1 MLFDSSLRKELAR
14 SFGGTLVIIL
24 TIVLTMMLI
33 RTISMA
39 AGGQVSP
46 QDVALLLGYTAMG
59 HLPTM
64 LCLSVFF
71 AVVSTLTRLY
81 RDSEMAVWMVS
92 GVSLLRFIPPLLR
105 FAAPIWLLVTILGL
119 VVWPWSNRQIVEL
132 RDRYEQRSDLTRV
145 APGQFQISGN
155 GRRVYFIDSQS
166 AEVGNSH
173 NIFVLDTQPQRE
185 SVTTARA
192 GRLESAPDGSRTLVL
207 EQGSRAD
214 LDLRTGERTLAEFG
228 EQRLLVKEKTLTRL
242 ENRPPK
248 VRNSLELLRSEAP
261 AMRAELAWRFGL
273 VCTAVN
279 LMLLGIGLS
288 AGNPRRGN
296 SWTLLL
302 ALLAFVVYLNMLNL
316 SQAWVA
322 SGRLSLGGALMALH
336 GSTAALALILIW
348 WRDRGAAS
356 LGGWWRLRPTAR

>member
-33 RTISMA
+33 RTVSMA

-92 GVSLLRFIPPLLR
+92 GVSLLRFVPPLLR
-105 FAAPIWLLVTILGL
+105 FAAPVWLVVMVLGL
-119 VVWPWSNRQIVEL
+119 IVWPWANQQIVEL

-155 GRRVYFIDSQS
+155 GRRVYFIDSHS

-185 SVTTARA
+185 SVTTAQA
-192 GRLESAPDGSRTLVL
+192 GRLETAPNGARTLVL
-207 EQGSRAD
+207 EHGSRAD
-214 LDLRTGERTLAEFG
+214 LDLRTGERTLSEFG
-228 EQRLLVKEKTLTRL
+228 EQRLLVQEKTLSRL

-248 VRNSLELLRSEAP
+248 IRSTFELLSNDLP
-261 AMRAELAWRFGL
+261 AMRAELAWRIGL
-273 VCTAVN
+273 VLTAIN
-279 LMLLGIGLS
+279 LLLLGIGLS
-288 AGNPRRGN
+288 AGNPRSGN

-316 SQAWVA
+316 SQAWVG
-322 SGRLSLGGALMALH
+322 SSRLSLGGALAGLH
-336 GSTAALALILIW
+336 GSVLLLSLLLIW
-348 WRDRGAAS
+348 WRDRGAARF
-356 LGGWWRLRPTAR
+356 GGLWLRRR

>member
-33 RTISMA
+33 RTVSMA

-92 GVSLLRFIPPLLR
+92 GVSLLRFVPPLLR
-105 FAAPIWLLVTILGL
+105 FAVPIWLVVMVLGL
-119 VVWPWSNRQIVEL
+119 IVWPWANQQIAEL

-155 GRRVYFIDSQS
+155 GRRVYFIDNHS
-166 AEVGNSH
+166 AEVGDSH

-185 SVTTARA
+185 SVTTAQA
-192 GRLESAPDGSRTLVL
+192 GRLETATNGARTLVL
-207 EQGSRAD
+207 ERGSRAD
-214 LDLRTGERTLAEFG
+214 LDLRTGERTLSEFG
-228 EQRLLVKEKTLTRL
+228 EQRLLVQEKSLSRL

-248 VRNSLELLRSEAP
+248 IRSTFELIGSDLP
-261 AMRAELAWRFGL
+261 AMRAELAWRIGL
-273 VCTAVN
+273 VLTAIN
-279 LMLLGIGLS
+279 LLLLGVGLS

-316 SQAWVA
+316 SQAWV
-322 SGRLSLGGALMALH
+322 SSSRLSLGGALAGLH
-336 GSTAALALILIW
+336 GSVLLLSLLLIW
-348 WRDRGAAS
+348 WRDRGAARF
-356 LGGWWRLRPTAR
+356 GGLWLRHG

>member
-33 RTISMA
+33 RTVSMA
-39 AGGQVSP
+39 AGGEVSP
-46 QDVALLLGYTAMG
+46 QDVALLLGYSALG

-64 LCLSVFF
+64 LCLSLFF
-71 AVVSTLTRLY
+71 AIVSTLTRLY
-81 RDSEMAVWMVS
+81 HDSEMAVWLVS
-92 GVSLLRFIPPLLR
+92 GVSLLRFLPPLLR
-105 FAAPIWLLVTILGL
+105 FATPIWLVLVLLGL
-119 VVWPWSNRQIVEL
+119 VIWPWSNRQIVDL
-132 RDRYEQRSDLTRV
+132 RDRYEQRSDLSRV

-155 GRRVYFIDSQS
+155 GRRVFFIDSQS
-166 AEVGNSH
+166 TEVGNSH

-192 GRLESAPDGSRTLVL
+192 GRLETSLDGTRTLVL

-214 LDLRTGERTLAEFG
+214 LDLKSGDRTLANFG
-228 EQRLLVKEKTLTRL
+228 EQRLVISEKALTRL
-242 ENRPPK
+242 DDLPPK
-248 VRNSLELLRSEAP
+248 VRGSLELLASP
-261 AMRAELAWRFGL
+261 LPGMRAELAWRLGL
-273 VCTAVN
+273 VLSAINLLLLAV
-279 LMLLGIGLS
+279 GLA

-302 ALLAFVVYLNMLNL
+302 ALLTFTVYLNMLNL

-322 SGRLSLGGALMALH
+322 SSRLTLGGALGGLH
-336 GSTAALALILIW
+336 GSVLVLALLLLW
-348 WRDRGAAS
+348 WRDRGSAW
-356 LGGWWRLRPTAR
+356 LGVSMQRQR